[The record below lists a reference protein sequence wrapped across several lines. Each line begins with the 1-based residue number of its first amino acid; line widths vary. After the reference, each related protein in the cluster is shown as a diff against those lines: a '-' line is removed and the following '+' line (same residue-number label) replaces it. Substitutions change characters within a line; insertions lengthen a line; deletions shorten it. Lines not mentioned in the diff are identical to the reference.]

1 MEPRQRL
8 LDLYDK
14 RSKGVAKVLAHFA
27 PPEQRDELAAEARRE
42 FESMVDEIPYADR
55 PDHSMF
61 GPSFGVY
68 QFLALYQAAR
78 ARGYTAHQVGRA
90 ILATP
95 FSRPPQRASS
105 EALAKLRADAEASQ
119 RGAAPGEFV
128 FQFVD
133 GNADLD
139 WGMNITSCAV
149 CHAYA
154 RHDAMELVPYMCATD
169 DKESDAGGFGLR
181 RTGTLALGAHRCDFR
196 YRAGGEPLPLAP
208 QYPERIRL
216 ADD

>member
-1 MEPRQRL
+1 VDHRQRL
-8 LDLYDK
+8 LDRYDK
-14 RSKGVAKVLAHFA
+14 RSPGLAKVIADFA
-27 PPEQRDELAAEARRE
+27 PVEQREALAAATRRAFEA
-42 FESMVDEIPYADR
+42 MVDEIPYADR

-61 GPSFGVY
+61 GPSFGVF

-95 FSRPPQRASS
+95 FSRPPQPPSPH
-105 EALAKLRADAEASQ
+105 ALRRLRDDAATSQ
-119 RGAAPGEFV
+119 CDAAPGEFV
-128 FQFVD
+128 FEFVPGD
-133 GNADLD
+133 AEAD

-181 RTGTLALGAHRCDFR
+181 RTGTIALGAHHCDFR
-196 YRAGGEPLPLAP
+196 YKAGGEPLHLAP
-208 QYPERIRL
+208 QYPAHIRL
-216 ADD
+216 AED